1 MSVIHILK
9 DGRRLTDISGHVVRV
24 EDASPLYQFLHSIN
38 RKKSTKINNDF
49 KNGVRVCLK
58 KS

>member
-1 MSVIHILK
+1 MNVIHILK
-9 DGRRLTDISGHVVRV
+9 DGRRLTDITGHVVRV

-38 RKKSTKINNDF
+38 RKKSTERNNDF